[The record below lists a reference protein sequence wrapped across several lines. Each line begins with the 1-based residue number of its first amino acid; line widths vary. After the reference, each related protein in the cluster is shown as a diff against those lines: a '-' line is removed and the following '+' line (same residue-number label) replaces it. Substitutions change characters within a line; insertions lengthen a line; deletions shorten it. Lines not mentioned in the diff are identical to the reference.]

1 MPLFRN
7 TSLALIFLTL
17 LPFIASATTSNTS
30 NVIDRTGTP
39 KQHKEYDKYQNQRF
53 NPLFDLGA
61 WHGFLLP
68 EKKHLRRLYWPDD
81 YCSRI
86 QLIYC

>member
-68 EKKHLRRLYWPDD
+68 EKQNKTPTPPLLAR
-81 YCSRI
+81 
-86 QLIYC
+86 